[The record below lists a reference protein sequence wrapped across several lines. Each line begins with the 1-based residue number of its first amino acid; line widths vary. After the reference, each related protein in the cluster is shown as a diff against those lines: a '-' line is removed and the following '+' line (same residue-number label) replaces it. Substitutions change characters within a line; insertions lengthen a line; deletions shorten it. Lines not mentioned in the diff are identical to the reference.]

1 MTLLNEYKDT
11 GRLNVQTACIFIA
24 YAENARRIC
33 AGMRIQALSLI
44 RPKVQYRPQRSFAA
58 PID

>member
-24 YAENARRIC
+24 YAEKCTAHLRRHAHSGAFAYSPKSAISATAFIC
-33 AGMRIQALSLI
+33 CAN
-44 RPKVQYRPQRSFAA
+44 
-58 PID
+58 

>member
-24 YAENARRIC
+24 YAEKCTAHL
-33 AGMRIQALSLI
+33 RIQALSLI
-44 RPKVQYRPQRSFAA
+44 RPKVQYRPQRSSAA